1 MVYGISPK
9 QELILI
15 KNLNK
20 SANFNVYGDLN
31 QSIYESSISD
41 WSELETIGSFGRYT
55 LNENY
60 RNTIEITEFM
70 NEEVFM
76 NMSALGLN
84 GQKPMLAD
92 QRTIY
97 DIAHKAGKEDRIIA
111 IIATDRSRDS
121 ISLPMYDLPVYKVSE
136 IKGMEFD
143 TVFVFPESMSD
154 NELYIAYSRAI
165 DHLYVV
171 NE

>member
-1 MVYGISPK
+1 M
-9 QELILI
+9 
-15 KNLNK
+15 
-20 SANFNVYGDLN
+20 N

-60 RNTIEITEFM
+60 RNTIEITEFI

-121 ISLPMYDLPVYKVSE
+121 ISLPMYDIPVYKVSE

-143 TVFVFPESMSD
+143 TVFVFPESMSE